1 MSNEALQRAH
11 DNRNDEFYTRYEDIE
26 KEVSIYRDHFA
37 NKSVYLPC
45 DGETSEFWRYFVDHF
60 DDLNLKSVARS
71 SYNKDGRGRM
81 EIFDGKV
88 TIEGDLFDDGSLD
101 GSSVALHIQRS
112 DIVVTNPPF
121 SRFRDFMA
129 VALNSGKEFL
139 VVGPIHA
146 TTYRDIFPYIR
157 DRVIWPG
164 VTKVSQFNTPT
175 GETRRMG
182 NVIWYT
188 NIDHAYRHI
197 PVVAKKTYQGHER
210 EYPVYDNYY
219 GIEVSSWT
227 NLPNDYDGI
236 MGVPVT
242 AISKITPEQFDI
254 IDKRRDLY
262 LYGVQKFER
271 LLIKWR
277 KTHE

>member
-1 MSNEALQRAH
+1 
-11 DNRNDEFYTRYEDIE
+11 
-26 KEVSIYRDHFA
+26 
-37 NKSVYLPC
+37 
-45 DGETSEFWRYFVDHF
+45 
-60 DDLNLKSVARS
+60 
-71 SYNKDGRGRM
+71 
-81 EIFDGKV
+81 
-88 TIEGDLFDDGSLD
+88 
-101 GSSVALHIQRS
+101 
-112 DIVVTNPPF
+112 
-121 SRFRDFMA
+121 
-129 VALNSGKEFL
+129 
-139 VVGPIHA
+139 
-146 TTYRDIFPYIR
+146 
-157 DRVIWPG
+157 
-164 VTKVSQFNTPT
+164 
-175 GETRRMG
+175 MG

-188 NIDHAYRHI
+188 NIDHAYRHN

>member
-1 MSNEALQRAH
+1 MSNESLQRAH
-11 DNRNDEFYTRYEDIE
+11 DNPNDEFYTRYEDIE
-26 KEVSIYRDHFA
+26 KEVSIYREHFA

-45 DGETSEFWRYFVDHF
+45 DGETSEFWRYFVDNF

-81 EIFDGKV
+81 EIFEGNV

-101 GSSVALHIQRS
+101 SPSVS
-112 DIVVTNPPF
+112 DYMKKADIIVTNPPF

-129 VALNSGKEFL
+129 VVLESKKEFL

-164 VTKVSQFNTPT
+164 VTKVSQFATPT
-175 GETRRMG
+175 GENRRMG

-197 PVVAKKTYQGHER
+197 PVVAKKTYQGHES

-242 AISKITPEQFDI
+242 AISKMTPEQFDI
-254 IDKRRDLY
+254 VDTRCDLC
-262 LYGVQKFER
+262 LNGVHKFRR

>member
-1 MSNEALQRAH
+1 MTNAILQLARNAK
-11 DNRNDEFYTRYEDIE
+11 NDEFFTRYEDIE
-26 KEVSIYRDHFA
+26 KEVSVYRDHFA
-37 NKSVYLPC
+37 DKSVYLPC

-60 DDLNLKSVARS
+60 DDLKLKSVARS
-71 SYNKDGRGRM
+71 SYNKDGRGDM
-81 EIFDGKV
+81 EIFDGNV
-88 TIEGDLFDDGSLD
+88 TIEGDLLDDGSLD

-129 VALNSGKEFL
+129 VVLNSKKEFL
-139 VVGPIHA
+139 VVGNIMA
-146 TTYRDIFPYIR
+146 VTYRDIFPYIR
-157 DRVIWPG
+157 DRAVWPG
-164 VTKVSQFNTPT
+164 VTKVSQFDTPT

-182 NVIWYT
+182 NTIWYT
-188 NIDHAYRHI
+188 NIDHAYRHV
-197 PVVAKKTYQGHER
+197 PVVATKTYTGHES
-210 EYPVYDNYY
+210 EYPTYDNYN
-219 GIEVSSWT
+219 GIEVSRWE

-242 AISKITPEQFDI
+242 AISKINPEQFDI

-262 LYGVQKFER
+262 LSGVQKFER